1 MQTVL
6 TFSEAGGHPDNQDV
20 VLVRQHPARSD
31 LTIALVADGQ
41 GGQSG
46 GGRAAELACQTAW
59 QLASEFDPDRLLDPL
74 VWAYLLRQVDSA
86 VEKDATAG
94 FTTLVA
100 LGVSP
105 NRVVGVASGDSVAI
119 AVVAGS
125 ATELTVG
132 QPKNPPV
139 GSGVAIG
146 RTFNVP
152 LEAPWRVALMTD
164 GVWKFAD
171 LDRVLVLAQKATP
184 NDLLA
189 ELQTTARRHGTGDYH
204 DDFTLAVIDND
215 GRL

>member
-20 VLVRQHPARSD
+20 VLVRQHPARLD
-31 LTIALVADGQ
+31 VTIALVADGQ

-46 GGRAAELACQTAW
+46 GGRAAKLACQTAW
-59 QLASEFDPDRLLDPL
+59 ELASESDPERLLDPL
-74 VWAYLLRQVDSA
+74 VWAYLLRQVDLA
-86 VEKDATAG
+86 VERDAATG

-100 LGVSP
+100 LAVTP
-105 NRVVGVASGDSVAI
+105 DRVVGVSSGDSVAI
-119 AVVAGS
+119 AVTVGR
-125 ATELTVG
+125 ATEVTAG

-139 GSGVAIG
+139 GSGTAIG
-146 RTFNVP
+146 RMLNVP
-152 LEAPWRVALMTD
+152 LVAPWRVALMTD
-164 GVWKFAD
+164 GVWKFAG
-171 LDRVLVLAQKATP
+171 LDRVLAMSQKATP

-189 ELQTTARRHGTGDYH
+189 ELQTTARRHGTGEYH